1 MEAAPD
7 GPSRSAAQPQRSLA
21 AAIIKALRPHQW
33 VKNILV
39 FGGLA
44 FTGRW
49 HELTSGAVSHRTEE
63 GHAVAAAVA
72 AFVVF
77 CALSSAGY
85 LVNDLR
91 DREADRQH
99 PTKRHRPIASGQVS
113 PTLAVAMAVA
123 LFVLAL
129 AWSVVLSRRGGDTR
143 AFLYTALAY
152 CLLTNAYSF
161 YLKNM
166 VIIDVL
172 SIALLFVLRVMAGCW
187 VIPEPPSAWI
197 VVCTFFGALFM
208 ALCKRRGEL
217 LQAGANGES
226 RAVLA
231 KYHTDEAHEALLLDQ
246 MIQMSGTATIL
257 CYSLYTFYR
266 PYEIGATAE
275 QGRLMFTIP
284 FVVYGVFRYL
294 YLVHKAD
301 IGQNPER
308 LFADRGMLV
317 NMALWA
323 ATIVFL
329 TRGRD
334 L

>member
-1 MEAAPD
+1 MEAAPE
-7 GPSRSAAQPQRSLA
+7 GAGRSAAQPKRSLVVA
-21 AAIIKALRPHQW
+21 LLIALRPHQW
-33 VKNILV
+33 VKNVLV

-49 HELTSGAVSHRTEE
+49 HELTSGVASRRPEE

-72 AFVVF
+72 AFVIF

-85 LVNDLR
+85 LINDLR
-91 DREADRQH
+91 DRESDACH
-99 PTKRHRPIASGQVS
+99 PTKCRRPIAAGEVS
-113 PTLAVAMAVA
+113 Q
-123 LFVLAL
+123 AL
-129 AWSVVLSRRGGDTR
+129 AIITAILLFAGALVWSVLLSRRGGDTQ
-143 AFLYTALAY
+143 AFLWTAVGYAV
-152 CLLTNAYSF
+152 LTNAYSF
-161 YLKNM
+161 YLKNL

-172 SIALLFVLRVMAGCW
+172 SLALLFVLRVVAGCW

-197 VVCTFFGALFM
+197 VVCTLFGALFM
-208 ALCKRRGEL
+208 GLCKRRGEL
-217 LQAGANGES
+217 LQAGAKGVS

-266 PYEIGATAE
+266 PIEIHATAE

-308 LFADRGMLV
+308 LFADRGMV
-317 NMALWA
+317 INMILWA

-329 TRGRD
+329 TRGRNG
-334 L
+334 